1 VKDHRSGIP
10 VTVLTGF
17 LGSGKTTLVNRLL
30 KERPGTRFGL
40 IVNEFGEAALESQL
54 LEIRKQP
61 LYEMPSGCLCCVS
74 DGDLKAAL
82 DAVVKK
88 DPRVG
93 HILVEA
99 SGLSSP
105 GPLLGLLTQENSPYG
120 LNGVFCLADAA
131 GFLGHEKEF
140 PTLRRQLAFADAVFL
155 TKTDLVDK
163 ATALAVRARLTELK
177 PGVKIL
183 DAAHRLPWTALFE
196 TSGLQDP
203 DADRPDSTT
212 PRKRFYQGGRHHD
225 AEVFEF
231 TAEAPLDPERLAE
244 VFSTLESGILR
255 AKGVVRLADPSGVRY
270 KYLVQYT
277 GAQKQLYSRRWL
289 RGEAHRTDL
298 LFLGSGFDA
307 LGLKARLEACRTET
321 TP

>member
-1 VKDHRSGIP
+1 MKHARPAVP

-17 LGSGKTTLVNRLL
+17 LGSGKTTLLNRLL

-40 IVNEFGEAALESQL
+40 VVNEFGEAALESQL
-54 LEIRKQP
+54 LEVRREP
-61 LYEMPSGCLCCVS
+61 LYELPSGCLCCVS

-105 GPLLGLLTQENSPYG
+105 GPLLGVLTQEEGPYA
-120 LNGVFCLADAA
+120 LNGVFCLADASS
-131 GFLGHEKEF
+131 FLKHEKDF
-140 PTLRRQLAFADAVFL
+140 PALRRQLAFADAVFL
-155 TKTDLVDK
+155 TKTDLVDH
-163 ATALAVRARLTELK
+163 ATAEAVRQRLTDLK
-177 PGVKIL
+177 AGVKIF
-183 DAAHRLPWTALFE
+183 DTAHRLPWTALFE
-196 TSGLQDP
+196 SSGVQDP
-203 DADRPDSTT
+203 EADLLERSAPK
-212 PRKRFYQGGRHHD
+212 KRFFQGGQHHD

-231 TAEAPLDPERLAE
+231 TADAPLDPEKLAD
-244 VFSTLESGILR
+244 VFASLDPGVLR
-255 AKGVVRLADPSGVRY
+255 AKGVLRLADRSEARF

-277 GAQKQLYSRRWL
+277 GAQKQLYSRPWGP
-289 RGEAHRTDL
+289 GEAHRTDL

-307 LGLKARLEACRTET
+307 LALKARLEACVVGAAS
-321 TP
+321 